1 MKTLALVLSVLV
13 SFSTNAQDID
23 KLQPCMEIK
32 KACEAAGYQS
42 GLSRG
47 KMKEGKGLVKDCMSK
62 VTNGEAVSGVKVGAD
77 VISGCKEKHEK

>member
-1 MKTLALVLSVLV
+1 MKTLALVLSFLV
-13 SFSTNAQDID
+13 SFSAGAQDTD

-42 GLSRG
+42 GLQRG
-47 KMKEGKGLVKDCMSK
+47 KMKEGKGSVKDCMSK
-62 VTNGEAVSGVKVGAD
+62 VTNGESVSGVKVGVS